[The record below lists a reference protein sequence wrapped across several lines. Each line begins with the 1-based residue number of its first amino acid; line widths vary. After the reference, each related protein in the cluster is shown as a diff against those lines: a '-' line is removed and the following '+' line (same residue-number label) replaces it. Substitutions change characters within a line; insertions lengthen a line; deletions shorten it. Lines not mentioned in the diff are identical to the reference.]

1 MASPTRATRATA
13 TRARGATPT
22 APTPMRVVA
31 IVVVATARGAM
42 AAKAPVAYPRAL
54 RGSFRGEWWLDGA
67 SASAATTLTR
77 DGWRRGTCALTLRT
91 TFDADARVHGVVA
104 DATFRESEY
113 IGKGDA
119 HVPLEGVYAETT
131 GGLYAHGAAKTT
143 KDMLSARNASDRG
156 TWREMSAYRASVRAV
171 ANDILEGMVGGS
183 ETAEGRNPALGARD
197 SYRRDSGV
205 ARAGKSARAMF
216 VGAHDAGVYPMV
228 CQFKLHAYVTPGSYS
243 LADTTQKRD
252 ATAFDDVDVLEAQ
265 VEDMRPLEFAD
276 MAEKTSLVG
285 KFVSENCGLTVH
297 VALESQKLE
306 HWYRQARLYSYA
318 MIAAALAQGYVLGK
332 QIEVGSTQ
340 AAMMRMSLAS
350 IGMRS
355 VVDSYLCLAHLTGG
369 ILVDDLFMPLALVA
383 LCYFVLF
390 SILEMRLLIAAWR
403 ARTPDITNWIELRV
417 NLGAVYSRFYAG
429 FISGLFA
436 MYWLSD
442 RFIIFLLLA
451 NSYWVPQIVR
461 NAYHNHRQALKPWYV
476 VTTSFMRLSAPLY
489 VLGCP
494 SNFLKIRPNYF
505 HCAVMVA
512 WTTAQTAMLLAQYYI
527 NPRYGFP
534 IGIFPE
540 VYDYH
545 RKVSEEVLAQCG
557 VVDEDEDDEA
567 RERDVEMGD
576 VAAGPDCVICMNP
589 VKFRAVHD
597 RMVTPCNH
605 FFHTKCLM
613 RWMDIKQE
621 CPTCRGAL
629 PPM

>member
-1 MASPTRATRATA
+1 MASAARARGASG
-13 TRARGATPT
+13 TRARGKRDANARTPT
-22 APTPMRVVA
+22 RVVA

-54 RGSFRGEWWLDGA
+54 RGSFKGEWWLDGA
-67 SASAATTLTR
+67 SARAATTFTR

-91 TFDADARVHGVVA
+91 TFNADARVHGVVA
-104 DATFRESEY
+104 DAMFRESEY

-119 HVPLEGVYAETT
+119 HVPMEGVYAETT
-131 GGLYAHGAAKTT
+131 GGLYAHGEAKTT
-143 KDMLSARNASDRG
+143 KDMLSARNASDRW

-171 ANDILEGMVGGS
+171 ASDILEGVAGGM

-243 LADTTQKRD
+243 PTDTTPKRD

-306 HWYRQARLYSYA
+306 HWYRKARLYSYA

-403 ARTPDITNWIELRV
+403 ARTPDITNWVELRV

-429 FISGLFA
+429 FISGLFR
-436 MYWLSD
+436 D
-442 RFIIFLLLA
+442 VLA
-451 NSYWVPQIVR
+451 LRSIHHLRVAR
-461 NAYHNHRQALKPWYV
+461 EL
-476 VTTSFMRLSAPLY
+476 
-489 VLGCP
+489 VLGSANRTQRLP
-494 SNFLKIRPNYF
+494 QPPTSVE
-505 HCAVMVA
+505 AVVRGDDVVHA
-512 WTTAQTAMLLAQYYI
+512 FIGAAVRARVSVQLSQDSAKLLSL
-527 NPRYGFP
+527 RG
-534 IGIFPE
+534 
-540 VYDYH
+540 D
-545 RKVSEEVLAQCG
+545 RR
-557 VVDEDEDDEA
+557 VDDGAD
-567 RERDVEMGD
+567 GD
-576 VAAGPDCVICMNP
+576 AA
-589 VKFRAVHD
+589 RAVLH
-597 RMVTPCNH
+597 
-605 FFHTKCLM
+605 
-613 RWMDIKQE
+613 QS
-621 CPTCRGAL
+621 
-629 PPM
+629 